1 MPQPYQFHSECTHH
15 VREIAP
21 PDWTLSETSIYDGGL
36 IVRHDIE
43 PAGEIEVSALTHHL
57 FALVLSDGNLRQIH
71 RIGEQEY
78 DGPLGRGASWIAPAN
93 VPCFWSWESTDEVLM
108 FALDPKLLNRV
119 SEEHCRQVPNSIEV
133 LPVSIAIDP
142 QIQTIGSLFA
152 QELKQGRLGGKLYR
166 ESLANLLLVHLIRQY
181 CTTPLRLEDYTG
193 GLPRHKLLCAIA
205 YIHDRLSEN
214 ISLAD
219 IAQQLHLSQY
229 YFCRLFKQ
237 STGRS
242 PYQYLIQQRVE
253 RAKQILLQGNMSI
266 AEVAIAVG
274 FSDQSQ
280 LTHHFKRRLGITP
293 KQLLQ

>member
-1 MPQPYQFHSECTHH
+1 MNQPYRFHSEHTHH

-21 PDWTLSETSIYDGGL
+21 QDWTLAETSMYEGGL

-43 PAGEIEVSALTHHL
+43 PAGEVEVAALTHHL
-57 FALVLSDGNLRQIH
+57 FALVLSDGNLRQIN
-71 RIGEQEY
+71 RIDSQEY
-78 DGPLGRGASWIAPAN
+78 DGPLDRGASWIAPAN
-93 VPCFWSWESTDEVLM
+93 VSCFWSWASTDEALM
-108 FALDPKLLNRV
+108 FVLDPNLLYRV
-119 SEEHCRQVPNSIEV
+119 AEEHCHQVPNSIDL
-133 LPVSIAIDP
+133 LPVVITIDP
-142 QIQTIGSLFA
+142 QIQAIGSLFV
-152 QELKQGRLGGKLYR
+152 QEMKQGGLGGELYR

-181 CTTPLRLEDYTG
+181 CTTPLTLEDYTG
-193 GLPRHKLLCAIA
+193 VLPRHKLQCAIA
-205 YIHDRLSEN
+205 YIHDRLSEP
-214 ISLAD
+214 ISIAD

-237 STGRS
+237 STGLS

-293 KQLLQ
+293 KQLLK